1 MKDSEGLLVCA
12 LIAALGLI
20 LALAWALAHS
30 TVARECERLGAFYVG
45 DKVYECRL
53 KTTNQGETR

>member
-1 MKDSEGLLVCA
+1 MKDSEGLLAVA

-53 KTTNQGETR
+53 KERK